1 MASRLLQL
9 AQDLDW
15 LGCQLGQYGP
25 KVAPGRDSREAG
37 RGGSPSSFPFT
48 SAASRDAAVGEKQRG
63 LLTTADK
70 IQRELLNSVRF
81 DPTRLVGV
89 GAPVEQTLE
98 SVAEMLEAVEDIKE
112 AALGP
117 TQELPPKVRTLAAM
131 VRNYLDTIPTAA

>member
-25 KVAPGRDSREAG
+25 KIALPARQ
-37 RGGSPSSFPFT
+37 SPMGPMGV
-48 SAASRDAAVGEKQRG
+48 DAAVSEKQRG
-63 LLTTADK
+63 LLSTADK

-89 GAPVEQTLE
+89 GCPVSDTLD
-98 SVAEMLEAVEDIKE
+98 SVAEMLAAVEDIKE
-112 AALGP
+112 AALSSA
-117 TQELPPKVRTLAAM
+117 QELPPKVRTLASM
-131 VRNYLDTIPTAA
+131 LRNYLDTIPTAA

>member
-25 KVAPGRDSREAG
+25 KAALPARIAPMGLPVGLDH
-37 RGGSPSSFPFT
+37 
-48 SAASRDAAVGEKQRG
+48 AVSEKQRG
-63 LLTTADK
+63 LLSTADK

-89 GAPVEQTLE
+89 GAPVADTLE
-98 SVAEMLEAVEDIKE
+98 SVAEMLAAVEDIKE
-112 AALGP
+112 AALGSAL
-117 TQELPPKVRTLAAM
+117 ELPPKVRTLASM

>member
-25 KVAPGRDSREAG
+25 KVADGGVPGVSLAAHGASLAG
-37 RGGSPSSFPFT
+37 GGVS
-48 SAASRDAAVGEKQRG
+48 EKQRG
-63 LLTTADK
+63 LLSTADK

-89 GAPVEQTLE
+89 GAPVADTLD
-98 SVAEMLEAVEDIKE
+98 SVAEMLAAVEDIKE
-112 AALGP
+112 AALGSAL
-117 TQELPPKVRTLAAM
+117 ELPPKVRTLASM